1 MTRFGGQLA
10 GALLT
15 LLVMSFAVFCLM
27 GLMPG
32 DPIDLMLASNPQ
44 MTPEDAARLR
54 ALHGLDQPLPVRWLN
69 WLAGLMT
76 GETGYSRLYGLPVFD
91 VLLPRL
97 ANTGLLMGLSVLA
110 TLALAVPLAV
120 YSAAMPDSLRSR
132 ALNIF
137 CLAGIAAPPFWC
149 ALLLIAF
156 FAVTLGWLPASASL
170 EKPLSFILPV
180 ATMTLASLAV
190 YLRHLMNAVGEALH
204 MPHIRTAGA
213 KGCSKDRI
221 LWRHAFPLAATPL
234 ITLLALD
241 LGTLFG
247 GALTI
252 ETIFAYPG
260 MGKLLFD
267 GVMGSDYNL
276 ALIGFLVLTACVL
289 AANIAADAIYSW
301 LDPRVKAGSKG
312 GGA

>member
-1 MTRFGGQLA
+1 MTRLGTQLA
-10 GALLT
+10 GALVT
-15 LLVMSFAVFCLM
+15 LLVMSFVVFCLM

-32 DPIDLMLASNPQ
+32 DPIDLMLAGNPQ

-54 ALHGLDQPLPVRWLN
+54 ALYGLDQPLPVRWLH
-69 WLAGLMT
+69 WLGGLIT

-97 ANTGLLMGLSVLA
+97 GNTALLMGLSLLV
-110 TLALAVPLAV
+110 TIMFALPLAV
-120 YSAAMPDSLRSR
+120 YTSSRPDSPRSR

-190 YLRHLMNAVGEALH
+190 YLRHLMSAMGEALH
-204 MPHIRTAGA
+204 MPHIRTAEA
-213 KGCSKDRI
+213 KGCNKDRV
-221 LWRHAFPLAATPL
+221 LWHHAFPLAATPL

-267 GVMGSDYNL
+267 AVMGSDYNL
-276 ALIGFLVLTACVL
+276 ALIGFLLLTACVL
-289 AANIAADAIYSW
+289 TANIIADVLYGLI
-301 LDPRVKAGSKG
+301 DPRVKIDAKN
-312 GGA
+312 GAA